1 MEVEFDRDLHRERL
15 QDVWGWQLG
24 NQLACICHVDL
35 LSEQS
40 WAQVKI
46 KAALKMLT
54 DEVLVQGDFAQGF
67 KFLRKVVDL
76 AILFIVFLP
85 LLFLLLVEEELLR
98 WIKRFSVL
106 G

>member
-1 MEVEFDRDLHRERL
+1 
-15 QDVWGWQLG
+15 
-24 NQLACICHVDL
+24 
-35 LSEQS
+35 
-40 WAQVKI
+40 
-46 KAALKMLT
+46 MLT